1 MDYFGTIN
9 FDQQASTPVDGRI
22 LSKMLPFFS
31 HRSGNPHSSHHA
43 IGWENSSVVRESAQ
57 SLARMLG
64 ADEDEI
70 VFTSGASEANNLA
83 LLGLGQRALSGKRK
97 RVLVSAIEHKCV
109 LEAVR
114 VLSGHHYGYQVDHI
128 PVDEHG
134 CVSES
139 VFTDLLDDDV
149 LAVSIM
155 AVNNEIGTVQDV
167 EALAKAAHHHGV
179 IFHCDAAQA
188 PLAMDMCGIAQHVD
202 LLSLSG
208 HKMYGPQGIGAL
220 YISRYLQDQIEP
232 LIYGGG
238 QQNGL
243 RAGTVPVP
251 LCVGMGAAAD
261 LMASVEG
268 QASIKYLREKR
279 DRFVA
284 TLMDHRWEIRLNGPP
299 LASRHPAN
307 ANICFPGF
315 SAEEILGAL
324 QPFLAASAGSACS
337 TGIPEPSH
345 VLHAVGLSGED
356 ADASIRFS
364 LGFGTSDQDVDLAVE
379 MIDKALEDLSGTLVH
394 SA

>member
-1 MDYFGTIN
+1 MNSFRTIN
-9 FDQQASTPVDGRI
+9 FDQQASTPVDSRI

-57 SLARMLG
+57 SLARLIG

-70 VFTSGASEANNLA
+70 VFASGASEANNLA
-83 LLGLGQRALSGKRK
+83 LLGLGRRAAAGKR
-97 RVLVSAIEHKCV
+97 RRILVSAIEHKCV
-109 LEAVR
+109 LEAGR
-114 VLSGHHYGYQVDHI
+114 VLAEQYGYQVEHI
-128 PVDEHG
+128 PVNEHG
-134 CVSES
+134 YVSGAVLS
-139 VFTDLLDDDV
+139 DLLDEDV
-149 LAVSIM
+149 LAISIM
-155 AVNNEIGTVQDV
+155 AANNEIGTIQDI
-167 EALAKAAHHHGV
+167 EALAETARRHGV

-188 PLAMDMCGIAQHVD
+188 PLAMDMMGIAQRVD
-202 LLSLSG
+202 LLSFSG

-220 YISRYLQDQIEP
+220 YIAHRLHDQIEP
-232 LIYGGG
+232 LIFGGG

-243 RAGTVPVP
+243 RAGTVPVA

-261 LMASVEG
+261 LLTSVEG
-268 QASIKYLREKR
+268 QVSIKGLREQR

-284 TLMDHRWEIRLNGPP
+284 TLMDSRWQTRLNGPP
-299 LASRHPAN
+299 LGSRHPAN

-324 QPFLAASAGSACS
+324 QPMLAASAGSACS

-345 VLHAVGLSGED
+345 VLRAIGLSGED

-364 LGFGTSDQDVDLAVE
+364 LGFGVSDQDVGQAVE
-379 MIDKALEDLSGTLVH
+379 LIDEALGRLAGALAH